1 MAQVSQSRPS
11 SPGIAQEQAD
21 SHLSPSAAVTLR
33 IARFNP
39 REDRRS
45 RFMEFSVPYER
56 WTTVLDAILAVKKHF
71 DHSVAVRYSC
81 RQATCGSCGMMIN
94 GRPRLACFTKISEL
108 GSGTV
113 TVEPMNN
120 FPIIRDLAV
129 RFDRLFDSHRKVKPY
144 LIRDGDGDD
153 GKGVG
158 TGRGAARELL
168 QTPEEHERYI
178 QFANCIKCGL
188 CNSACPTMATDS
200 SFVGPQAL
208 AQAYRYTADSRDKGK
223 DERLKVIDES
233 HGIWRCHFAG
243 SCSQVCPKGVDP
255 AMGIQLL
262 RGYMLGFGGGIK
274 DGSNNNSNSGGGG
287 NNSPG

>member
-1 MAQVSQSRPS
+1 MAQVS
-11 SPGIAQEQAD
+11 GIAEEQAN
-21 SHLSPSAAVTLR
+21 SHVSPSKNVTLR
-33 IARFNP
+33 IARYNP
-39 REDRRS
+39 ETDAEPG
-45 RFMEFSVPYER
+45 FAEFSIPYER
-56 WTTVLDAILAVKKHF
+56 WTTVLEAILEVKKHF

-108 GSGTV
+108 DSDTV

-120 FPIIRDLAV
+120 FPVIRDLAV
-129 RFDRLFDSHRKVKPY
+129 RFEKLFDSHHQVRPY
-144 LIRDGDGDD
+144 LIRDDD
-153 GKGVG
+153 EADYNTK
-158 TGRGAARELL
+158 ELL

-208 AQAYRYTADSRDKGK
+208 AQAYRYVADSRDKGK
-223 DERLKVIDES
+223 DERLKIIDES

-262 RGYMLGFGGGIK
+262 RGYMLGFRG
-274 DGSNNNSNSGGGG
+274 
-287 NNSPG
+287 